1 MQLSF
6 VCIEDVYHLNAVRLK
21 VIRNQRPMTTPPDR
35 LGTHHGGAL
44 FTSQIDKSFDASLKF
59 LRLHVIGIPAKRFV
73 PPGQIQRVGP
83 RPPAKC
89 SGNAVRYRGSAPAKE

>member
-35 LGTHHGGAL
+35 FCAHDRRWSDVGSEVEKTLNVFAEL
-44 FTSQIDKSFDASLKF
+44 LC
-59 LRLHVIGIPAKRFV
+59 LHVIGITAK
-73 PPGQIQRVGP
+73 
-83 RPPAKC
+83 
-89 SGNAVRYRGSAPAKE
+89 